1 LRVLASSHYVGESAM
16 NHGLRGLNLMSPVS
30 GEPVAIESNRAAI
43 VLVVVHS
50 EKCDECR
57 EYVSSIW
64 HARDEVFQWDER
76 VIVAVRNPSGDTP
89 DFGAPTFEVLIDD
102 EHKLPISGTGVMV
115 ADEWG
120 EVFHAT
126 AGHHRFLA
134 PSALA
139 EWLRFVAMQCPECEQ
154 PEGPWREI
162 QSHGS

>member
-1 LRVLASSHYVGESAM
+1 M
-16 NHGLRGLNLMSPVS
+16 NHGLRGLHLLQPGN
-30 GEPVAIESNRAAI
+30 GEPVALEANRAAI
-43 VLVVVHS
+43 VLIVVHS

-57 EYVSSIW
+57 EYVSTLWNERS
-64 HARDEVFQWDER
+64 EVFQWDER
-76 VIVAVRNPSGDTP
+76 VIVAVRDPSDDTP
-89 DFGAPTFEVLIDD
+89 EFGAAAFEVLIDA

-162 QSHGS
+162 QARGD